1 MYIKQIKQ
9 QQNGTGNAF
18 NNTHLLLFDSQI
30 CSHFMTGKSYA
41 NQPDCR
47 VFAVNVKWLYTESDS
62 DRPSLVNGESQRQII
77 PDLFTDFYDCLLF
90 PFSTIH

>member
-47 VFAVNVKWLYTESDS
+47 VCCKCKVAVYRVRQRSAVPRKWRVST
-62 DRPSLVNGESQRQII
+62 
-77 PDLFTDFYDCLLF
+77 PDH
-90 PFSTIH
+90 P